1 MPIAAGG
8 GGGASLEPGTAAVR
22 SPATRVP
29 QSGQDQEIGFEW
41 VAVALPLSA
50 VDDTQRAS
58 VPGSGAY
65 SGGRETNPSQ

>member
-1 MPIAAGG
+1 MPIAPGG
-8 GGGASLEPGTAAVR
+8 GGGPCSSQEQPAVR

-29 QSGQDQEIGFEW
+29 QSGRYQEIGFEW

-65 SGGRETNPSQ
+65 GGRETNPSQ